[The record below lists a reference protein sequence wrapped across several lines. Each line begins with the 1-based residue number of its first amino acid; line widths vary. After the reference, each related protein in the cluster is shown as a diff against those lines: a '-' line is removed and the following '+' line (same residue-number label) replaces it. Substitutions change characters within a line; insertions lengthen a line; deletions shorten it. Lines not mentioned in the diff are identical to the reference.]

1 MSWTEERKFTN
12 QVMFGHSVSMFCVI
26 IRVIM
31 LFMACVKTLTG
42 VKVLG
47 VMPSELHKSSS
58 CVFRTDDWLIR
69 LA

>member
-1 MSWTEERKFTN
+1 
-12 QVMFGHSVSMFCVI
+12 MFGHFVSMKFSVI

-42 VKVLG
+42 VKVGG
-47 VMPSELHKSSS
+47 VMLSDLHKSSS
-58 CVFRTDDWLIR
+58 CVLKTDDWLIR